1 MAMSV
6 ALAGILGTSTA
17 VAETSG
23 AFFGGGFGIHGMSR
37 KTNLNLNYNLIIT
50 NFNIS
55 VKENDSAKD
64 ASISLVVGY
73 KNMSSENSGSRF
85 YINYDYNG
93 VEIEKGNGEENELSG
108 YQVVGLNADW
118 LYDFNENFGFFVGA
132 NLGLINWDKELW
144 SLEPETASNE
154 WKIYFAGQLGL
165 RGIFGGSKNH
175 AVEFIY
181 KVPFTQTTIEYQN
194 AKGEKVGETKFKQDY
209 NAGIRY
215 IYSF

>member
-6 ALAGILGTSTA
+6 ALAGILGASTA

-23 AFFGGGFGIHGMSR
+23 AFFGAGFGFHGMSR
-37 KTNLNLNYNLIIT
+37 KMNQNYDLIIT
-50 NFNIS
+50 DVNVQRSDN
-55 VKENDSAKD
+55 AKD
-64 ASISLVVGY
+64 VSVSLVAGY

-85 YINYDYNG
+85 YINYDYNR
-93 VEIEKGNGEENELSG
+93 VQIEQGNGEENELSQ

-118 LYDFNENFGFFVGA
+118 LYDFNANFGFFVGA
-132 NLGLINWDKELW
+132 NLGLINWDTELY
-144 SLEPETASNE
+144 SQTPEFASSE

-165 RGIFGGSKNH
+165 RGIFGENKNH

-194 AKGEKVGETKFKQDY
+194 AKGEKVGETKLKQDY